1 MVVGGKGLLFM
12 RILLAEDD
20 RRLGRL
26 VKYMLEKEKMQV
38 DWVLSGD
45 AALEYALRSIH
56 DVLILDWMMP
66 EISGLDVSSRLR
78 QAGFQGGIIM
88 LTAKDG
94 VNDRVLGLDMGADDY
109 LVKPFEFQELL
120 ARIRAVSRRSG
131 FKIRNDL
138 LQIGDLSLNRLT
150 KTAKRGTREIQLT
163 GREFQLLE
171 LLAQNSGTVLPRELI
186 LDRIWGLEAEVSSN
200 NLDAFVR
207 LLRKKIDFPGERGL
221 IHNIRGIGYKL
232 EAQDV

>member
-1 MVVGGKGLLFM
+1 M

-20 RRLGRL
+20 RRLGKL
-26 VKYMLEKEKMQV
+26 IKYMLEKEKMQV

-45 AALEYALRSIH
+45 AAIEYALHSIH

-66 EISGLDVSSRLR
+66 GASGLDVSSQLR
-78 QAGFQGGIIM
+78 QADFQGGIIM

-94 VNDRVLGLDMGADDY
+94 VSDRVLGLDMGADDY

-131 FKIRNDL
+131 FKIRDDL
-138 LQIGDLSLNRLT
+138 LQVGDLTLNRLT
-150 KTAKRGTREIQLT
+150 KTAKKGKREIQLT

-207 LLRKKIDFPGERGL
+207 LLRKKIDFPDEKGL

>member
-1 MVVGGKGLLFM
+1 M

-20 RRLGRL
+20 RRLGKL
-26 VKYMLEKEKMQV
+26 IKYMLEKEKLQV
-38 DWVLSGD
+38 DWVLTGD

-66 EISGLDVSSRLR
+66 GLSGVEVSARLR
-78 QAGFQGGIIM
+78 QSAFQGGIII

-94 VNDRVLGLDMGADDY
+94 VSDRVFGLDTGADDY

-120 ARIRAVSRRSG
+120 ARIRSVSRRSS
-131 FKIRNDL
+131 FKIRDDL
-138 LQIGDLSLNRLT
+138 LEVGDLTLNRLT
-150 KTAKRGTREIQLT
+150 KTAKRATREIQLT

-171 LLAQNSGTVLPRELI
+171 LLSQNSGTVLPRELI

-207 LLRKKIDFPGERGL
+207 LLRKKIDFPGEKAL

-232 EAQDV
+232 GVQDV